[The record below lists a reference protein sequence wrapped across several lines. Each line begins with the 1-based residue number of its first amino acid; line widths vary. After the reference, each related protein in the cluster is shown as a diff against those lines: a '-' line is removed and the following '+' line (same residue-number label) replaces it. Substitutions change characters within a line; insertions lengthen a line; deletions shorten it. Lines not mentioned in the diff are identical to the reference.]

1 MLKRQVPGTDATE
14 MDDQADPGT
23 AKADSERQLCCTMTS
38 VLLRLVRGSGGD
50 AAVAALLETAGAKH
64 DAPHLEN
71 IDNWI
76 SLDEACALLKAG
88 ALETG
93 DSKFARRVG
102 ESTLHQHAGTQAATL
117 LRSLGSVEAILQVV
131 AQSAAKVSTVSEME
145 AVEVRPGHAV
155 IRAMARGGITR
166 RPVHCEWTAG
176 LLSGTPILFGLPLAL
191 VEETE
196 CQARGDAH
204 CSYTLSW
211 DAESAAAAADP
222 QQRVTALEAQMAG
235 MSERLQ
241 SAYATA
247 SDLVSAEDLDAV
259 LHRIVERAANAVRA
273 PSHVLAVHTEPGAE
287 PQVYSHG
294 IGGPEALALARATL
308 EHGAP
313 AGNSTLVVEVTSSRR
328 HYGQLIAHYPSAVDF
343 FPQDREM
350 LGLYAKHAA
359 AVLDTAM
366 ALQESAQRHSQVN
379 LLLSLS
385 EELAQTGTSEEVA
398 KRVAEAIPKVVD
410 CDRMGVWL
418 WDDYEEQLTSLAVW
432 GREPQQAAYLLGLTI
447 SPKDTP
453 RLASMA
459 ADPQP
464 VFLDKT
470 ADDPFLRQLMA
481 ALDAVALAVI
491 PIVARGV
498 FLGALSVAVTDRPE
512 RLQPD
517 SELIDK
523 LTGVAALAAPA
534 IQNARLVDELHHNAS
549 HDGLT
554 GLLNLVGF
562 RQHIDRALTN
572 VGPADAHVGLLFVD
586 LNEFK
591 LINDTFG
598 HEGGDELLRQAAA
611 RLRVIGR
618 DDDRVARLGG
628 DEFAIVLANVDRYDQ
643 VRAAEERVRAAFAEP
658 FTLGDLSAS
667 IGASVGG
674 VVWPEDGRT
683 VGELVRRADAAMY
696 EDKAEHRR
704 AMLEHSHER
713 APQHA

>member
-1 MLKRQVPGTDATE
+1 MQAT
-14 MDDQADPGT
+14 MNAQADAQT
-23 AKADSERQLCCTMTS
+23 VKADTERQLCCTMTS
-38 VLLRLVRGSGGD
+38 VLLRLVRATGGD
-50 AAVAALLETAGAKH
+50 SAVAALLQSAGAKH
-64 DAPHLEN
+64 DAPYLEN
-71 IDNWI
+71 IDNWV
-76 SLDEACALLKAG
+76 SLDEACALLQAG

-93 DSKFARRVG
+93 DPAFARRVG

-131 AQSAAKVSTVSEME
+131 AQSAAKVSTVSKME

-176 LLSGTPILFGLPLAL
+176 LLSGTPILFGLPLAR

-196 CQARGDAH
+196 CQARGNAH
-204 CSYTLSW
+204 CSYRISW
-211 DAESAAAAADP
+211 DPERAAAAADP
-222 QQRVTALEAQMAG
+222 QQRVTALEAQMAA

-247 SDLVSAEDLDAV
+247 SDLVSTEDLDTV

-294 IGGPEALALARATL
+294 IDRDEALVLARATL

-328 HYGQLIAHYPSAVDF
+328 CYGQLIAHYPSAVQF

-359 AVLDTAM
+359 AVLDTSM

-385 EELAQTGTSEEVA
+385 EALAQTGTSEEVA
-398 KRVAEAIPKVVD
+398 KRVAEAIPNVVD

-418 WDDYEEQLTSLAVW
+418 WDDNEQQLTSLSVW
-432 GREPQQAAYLLGLTI
+432 GREPQHAAYLLGLTI

-453 RLASMA
+453 LLARMA
-459 ADPQP
+459 ADPEP
-464 VFLDKT
+464 VFLDRAT
-470 ADDPFLRQLMA
+470 DDPFLRQLMA
-481 ALDAVALAVI
+481 ALDAVALSVI

-512 RLQPD
+512 RLQPAG
-517 SELIDK
+517 ELIDQ

-562 RQHIDRALTN
+562 RQHIDRALKSVSGTE
-572 VGPADAHVGLLFVD
+572 GQVGLLFID

-591 LINDTFG
+591 LVNDTLG
-598 HEGGDELLRQAAA
+598 HEGGDALLRQAAA
-611 RLRVIGR
+611 RLRAIGR

-628 DEFAIVLANVDRYDQ
+628 DEFAIILADVNRDDQ

-658 FTLGDLSAS
+658 FGLGDLSAS
-667 IGASVGG
+667 ISASVGG

-683 VGELVRRADAAMY
+683 VNELVRRADAAMY
-696 EDKAEHRR
+696 QDKAEHRR
-704 AMLEHSHER
+704 TSRERSRER

>member
-1 MLKRQVPGTDATE
+1 MLKRRAPCTDAHR
-14 MDDQADPGT
+14 MNAQADVDT
-23 AKADSERQLCCTMTS
+23 AQADTERQLCCTMTS
-38 VLLRLVRGSGGD
+38 VLLRLVRDKGGEE
-50 AAVAALLETAGAKH
+50 AVQTLLESAKAKH
-64 DAPHLEN
+64 DAAYLED

-76 SLDEACALLKAG
+76 SLDEACALLEAG
-88 ALETG
+88 ARETG
-93 DSKFARRVG
+93 DPRFARGVG
-102 ESTLHQHAGTQAATL
+102 ESTLRQHAGTQAATL

-131 AQSAAKVSTVSEME
+131 ALSAAKVSTVSEME

-176 LLSGTPILFGLPLAL
+176 LLAGTPILFGLPLL
-191 VEETE
+191 HVEETE
-196 CQARGDAH
+196 CQAHGDAH

-211 DAESAAAAADP
+211 DPERAAAAADP
-222 QQRVTALEAQMAG
+222 QQRVTALEAQMAA

-247 SDLVSAEDLDAV
+247 SDLVSTEDLDTV

-273 PSHVLAVHTEPGAE
+273 PSHVLAIRTEPGEE
-287 PQVYSHG
+287 PQVYRDG
-294 IGGPEALALARATL
+294 IDRRGALALARATL
-308 EHGAP
+308 EGEAP
-313 AGNSTLVVEVTSSRR
+313 AGNSTLVVEVTSPRR
-328 HYGQLIAHYPSAVDF
+328 HYGQLIAHYPSAVEF

-366 ALQESAQRHSQVN
+366 ALRESAQRHSQVN

-385 EELAQTGTSEEVA
+385 EALAQTGTSDEVA
-398 KRVAEAIPKVVD
+398 KRLAEAIPEVVD

-418 WDDYEEQLTSLAVW
+418 WDESEQQLTSASVW
-432 GREPQQAAYLLGLTI
+432 GREPEHAAYLLGLKV

-453 RLASMA
+453 RLARMA

-464 VFLDKT
+464 VFLDDAT
-470 ADDPFLRQLMA
+470 DDPFLRQLMA
-481 ALDAVALAVI
+481 TLDAVVLAVV
-491 PIVARGV
+491 PIVARGT
-498 FLGALSVAVTDRPE
+498 FLGALSVSVTERPQRLRPDRDLIE
-512 RLQPD
+512 R
-517 SELIDK
+517 

-562 RQHIDRALTN
+562 RQHIDRVLKSVSA
-572 VGPADAHVGLLFVD
+572 VHERVGLLFID
-586 LNEFK
+586 LNDFK
-591 LINDTFG
+591 LVNDTFG

-611 RLRVIGR
+611 RLCGIGR

-628 DEFAIVLANVDRYDQ
+628 DEFAIILADVDRDDQ
-643 VRAAEERVRAAFAEP
+643 VRAAEQRVREAFTEP
-658 FTLGDLSAS
+658 FVLGELSAS

-704 AMLEHSHER
+704 ASREHGREL

>member
-1 MLKRQVPGTDATE
+1 
-14 MDDQADPGT
+14 MDMQADLEP
-23 AKADSERQLCCTMTS
+23 ADADAERQLCCTMTS
-38 VLLRLVRGSGGD
+38 VLLRLVRETGGG
-50 AAVAALLETAGAKH
+50 AAVRSLLERAGAKH
-64 DAPHLEN
+64 DAPYLEN

-76 SLDEACALLKAG
+76 SVDEACALLQAG

-93 DSKFARRVG
+93 DPAFARRVG

-131 AQSAAKVSTVSEME
+131 AQSAAKVSTVSEMK
-145 AVEVRPGHAV
+145 AVEVVPGHAV

-176 LLSGTPILFGLPLAL
+176 LLAGTPILFGLPLAR

-211 DAESAAAAADP
+211 DRELAAAAADP
-222 QQRVTALEAQMAG
+222 QQRVTALEAQMAA

-247 SDLVSAEDLDAV
+247 SDLVSTGDLDTV

-273 PSHVLAVHTEPGAE
+273 PSHILALHAEQGSE
-287 PQVYSHG
+287 PQVYRHG
-294 IGGPEALALARATL
+294 IDGRAAMTLARATL

-328 HYGQLIAHYPSAVDF
+328 HYGQLIAHYPSAVEF

-359 AVLDTAM
+359 AVLDTAV
-366 ALQESAQRHSQVN
+366 ALRESAQRHSQVN

-385 EELAQTGTSEEVA
+385 EALAQTGTSDEVA
-398 KRVAEAIPKVVD
+398 KRLAEAIPEVVD

-418 WDDYEEQLTSLAVW
+418 WDDHEEQLTSASVW
-432 GREPQQAAYLLGLTI
+432 GREPEQAAYLLGLKI

-453 RLASMA
+453 RLARMA
-459 ADPQP
+459 ADPEP
-464 VFLDKT
+464 VFLDQAT
-470 ADDPFLRQLMA
+470 DDPFIRQLMA
-481 ALDAVALAVI
+481 SLDALVLAVV
-491 PIVARGV
+491 PIVSRGV
-498 FLGALSVAVTDRPE
+498 FVGALSVAVTERPE

-517 SELIDK
+517 SELIDQ

-562 RQHIDRALTN
+562 RKHIDRALTS
-572 VGPADAHVGLLFVD
+572 VSATDERVGLLFVD
-586 LNEFK
+586 LNDFK

-611 RLRVIGR
+611 RLREIGR
-618 DDDRVARLGG
+618 GDDRVARLGG
-628 DEFAIVLANVDRYDQ
+628 DEFAVILADVDRDDQ
-643 VRAAEERVRAAFAEP
+643 VRAAEARVRAAFATP
-658 FTLGDLSAS
+658 FVLGELSAS
-667 IGASVGG
+667 VGASVGG

-683 VGELVRRADAAMY
+683 VNQLVRRADAAMY
-696 EDKAEHRR
+696 QDKAEHRR
-704 AMLEHSHER
+704 TYQEHSREL
-713 APQHA
+713 APQNA

>member
-1 MLKRQVPGTDATE
+1 MFKRQALGTDETPMNSE
-14 MDDQADPGT
+14 ADLET
-23 AKADSERQLCCTMTS
+23 ANADTDRQLCCTMTS
-38 VLLRLVRGSGGD
+38 VLLRLVRDAGGEV
-50 AAVAALLETAGAKH
+50 AVTALLERSGAKH
-64 DAPHLEN
+64 DAPYLEN

-76 SLDEACALLKAG
+76 SLDEACALLGAG
-88 ALETG
+88 AVQTG
-93 DSKFARRVG
+93 DAKFARRVG
-102 ESTLHQHAGTQAATL
+102 EETLNQHAGTQAATL
-117 LRSLGSVEAILQVV
+117 LRSLGSVEAILHVV
-131 AQSAAKVSTVSEME
+131 AQSAAKVSTVSEMD
-145 AVEVRPGHAV
+145 AAEVRPGHAV

-176 LLSGTPILFGLPLAL
+176 LLSGTPILFGLPLAQ

-211 DAESAAAAADP
+211 DAERAAAAADP
-222 QQRVTALEAQMAG
+222 QQRVTALEAQMAA

-247 SDLVSAEDLDAV
+247 SDLVSIEDLDTV

-294 IGGPEALALARATL
+294 IDPRAALTLARTTL

-313 AGNSTLVVEVTSSRR
+313 PGNSTLVVEVTSSRR
-328 HYGQLIAHYPSAVDF
+328 RYGQLIAHNPAAIAF

-359 AVLDTAM
+359 AVLDTAV

-385 EELAQTGTSEEVA
+385 EALARTGTSEEVA
-398 KRVAEAIPKVVD
+398 KRLAEAIPEVVD

-418 WDDYEEQLTSLAVW
+418 WDDSAERLTSLSVW
-432 GREPQQAAYLLGLTI
+432 GREPEQAAYLLGLTI

-464 VFLDKT
+464 VFLDQST
-470 ADDPFLRQLMA
+470 DDPFVRQLMA
-481 ALDAVALAVI
+481 TLDAVVLAVI

-498 FLGALSVAVTDRPE
+498 FLGALSVAVTERPQ

-517 SELIDK
+517 GELIEQ

-534 IQNARLVDELHHNAS
+534 IQNARLVDELQHNAS

-562 RQHIDRALTN
+562 RHHIDRALTD
-572 VGPADAHVGLLFVD
+572 VSPGHRHVGLLFID
-586 LNEFK
+586 LNDFK
-591 LINDTFG
+591 LVNDTFG
-598 HEGGDELLRQAAA
+598 HEGGDELLRQAGT
-611 RLRVIGR
+611 RLRAIGR
-618 DDDRVARLGG
+618 DEDRVARLGG
-628 DEFAIVLANVDRYDQ
+628 DEFAIILADVDREDQ
-643 VRAAEERVRAAFAEP
+643 VRAAEQRVRVAFAEP
-658 FTLGDLSAS
+658 FPLSGLSAS
-667 IGASVGG
+667 VGASVGG

-683 VGELVRRADAAMY
+683 VNELVRRADAAMY
-696 EDKAEHRR
+696 QDKSGHRQTSK
-704 AMLEHSHER
+704 ASTEQLVGH
-713 APQHA
+713 HA

>member
-1 MLKRQVPGTDATE
+1 MQTPMAT
-14 MDDQADPGT
+14 QADLETADAGT
-23 AKADSERQLCCTMTS
+23 ERQLCCTMTS
-38 VLLRLVRGSGGD
+38 VLLRLVRETGGG
-50 AAVAALLETAGAKH
+50 AAVRALLQRAGAKH
-64 DAPHLEN
+64 DAAYLEN

-76 SLDEACALLKAG
+76 SLDEACALLQAG

-93 DSKFARRVG
+93 DPAFARLVG

-131 AQSAAKVSTVSEME
+131 AQSAAKVSTVSEMK
-145 AVEVRPGHAV
+145 AVEVVPGHAV

-176 LLSGTPILFGLPLAL
+176 LLAGTPILFGLPLAR

-211 DAESAAAAADP
+211 DRELAAAAADP
-222 QQRVTALEAQMAG
+222 QQRVTALEVQMAA

-247 SDLVSAEDLDAV
+247 SDLVSTEDLDTV

-273 PSHVLAVHTEPGAE
+273 PSHILALHAEQGSE
-287 PQVYSHG
+287 PQVYRHG
-294 IGGPEALALARATL
+294 IDRRAALALAQATL

-328 HYGQLIAHYPSAVDF
+328 HYGQLIAHYPTAVEF

-366 ALQESAQRHSQVN
+366 ALRESARRHSQVN

-385 EELAQTGTSEEVA
+385 EALAQTGTSDEVA
-398 KRVAEAIPKVVD
+398 KRLAEAIPEVVD

-418 WDDYEEQLTSLAVW
+418 WDDNEEQLTSASVW
-432 GREPQQAAYLLGLTI
+432 GREPEQAAYLLAVKI

-453 RLASMA
+453 RLARMA

-464 VFLDKT
+464 VFLDQAT
-470 ADDPFLRQLMA
+470 DDPFLRQLMVTLE
-481 ALDAVALAVI
+481 ALVLAVV

-498 FLGALSVAVTDRPE
+498 FVGALSVAVTERPE

-517 SELIDK
+517 SELIDQ

-534 IQNARLVDELHHNAS
+534 IQNARLVDELHHSAS

-562 RQHIDRALTN
+562 RQHIDRALTC
-572 VGPADAHVGLLFVD
+572 VGATDERVGLLFVD
-586 LNEFK
+586 LNDFK

-611 RLRVIGR
+611 RLRAIGR
-618 DDDRVARLGG
+618 GDDRVARLGG
-628 DEFAIVLANVDRYDQ
+628 DEFAVILADVDRDYQ
-643 VRAAEERVRAAFAEP
+643 VRAAEARVRAAFVEP
-658 FTLGDLSAS
+658 FVLGDLSAS
-667 IGASVGG
+667 VGASVGG

-683 VGELVRRADAAMY
+683 VNQLVRRADAAMY
-696 EDKAEHRR
+696 QDKAEHRR
-704 AMLEHSHER
+704 TSREHGREL
-713 APQHA
+713 APQNA